1 MISIH
6 AGNNALPETGV
17 FSYDFRSSTGTDICA
32 FFQPMFFPSGMV
44 SRTGWTSFQ
53 NNAVIFKNEWGP
65 RIVTIKNDLP
75 KINIE
80 ISNTYN
86 TSTRTINSTIECDA
100 FMDISGTYK
109 ICAYL
114 TEDSIVKPQQ
124 NNTTIIY
131 DYVHRHV
138 LRGSL
143 NGTWGDTLM
152 TGNTPENTQF
162 TKNYSMA
169 LPSGWDED
177 HCYVVA
183 FIYDA
188 ANYEI
193 IQVEEKKAK

>member
-1 MISIH
+1 
-6 AGNNALPETGV
+6 
-17 FSYDFRSSTGTDICA
+17 
-32 FFQPMFFPSGMV
+32 MV
-44 SRTGWTSFQ
+44 SRTGWTQ
-53 NNAVIFKNEWGP
+53 NNTVIDINEWGP
-65 RIVTIKNDLP
+65 RITTIKDELP
-75 KINIE
+75 KIYME
-80 ISNTYN
+80 INNTYN
-86 TSTRTINSTIECDA
+86 PSTRIVNSAVKCDA
-100 FMDISGTYK
+100 LMDISGTYK

-143 NGTWGDTLM
+143 NGTWGDILL
-152 TGNTPENTQF
+152 TGNTSQNAQF

-169 LPSGWDED
+169 LDTAWSEN
-177 HCYVVA
+177 HCSVVS

-193 IQVEEKKAK
+193 IQVEEKKVK